1 MLKRKFYSE
10 HIDSSF
16 NIHLVLK
23 ESDREQFV
31 ERSKYQV
38 HLYSLHS
45 QGFVSVVRT
54 IFYLIF
60 VLILPL
66 NQKMALYA
74 YFAAIG
80 INALMIRQ
88 KHTNLL

>member
-10 HIDSSF
+10 KIDSSF
-16 NIHLVLK
+16 NINLVLK

-45 QGFVSVVRT
+45 PGFVSVVRT

-60 VLILPL
+60 VIMLPL
-66 NQKMALYA
+66 NLK
-74 YFAAIG
+74 
-80 INALMIRQ
+80 
-88 KHTNLL
+88 

>member
-10 HIDSSF
+10 NIDSSF
-16 NIHLVLK
+16 NINLVLK

-45 QGFVSVVRT
+45 PSLVSVVRT

-60 VLILPL
+60 VIMLPL
-66 NQKMALYA
+66 NLK
-74 YFAAIG
+74 
-80 INALMIRQ
+80 
-88 KHTNLL
+88 

>member
-10 HIDSSF
+10 KIDSSF
-16 NIHLVLK
+16 NINLVLK

-45 QGFVSVVRT
+45 PSLVSVVRT

-60 VLILPL
+60 VIMLPL
-66 NQKMALYA
+66 NLK
-74 YFAAIG
+74 
-80 INALMIRQ
+80 
-88 KHTNLL
+88 